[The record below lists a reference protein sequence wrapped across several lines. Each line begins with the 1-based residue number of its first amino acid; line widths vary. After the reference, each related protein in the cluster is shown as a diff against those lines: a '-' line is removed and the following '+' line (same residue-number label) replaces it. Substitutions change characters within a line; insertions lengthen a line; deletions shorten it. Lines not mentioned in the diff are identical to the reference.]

1 MEKRK
6 ITVIPTKTHKT
17 QVIES
22 AATTLAELKADLT
35 KAGIDYTDCTFF
47 EGLTKIELKNDA
59 AILPHDVPYKGT
71 TTNNLVFMIT
81 NASKKIRSGAGL
93 DRKAII
99 EEIKAKNLTEVVKKT
114 YGKNYTNCK
123 TEALQEILNKEAA
136 STTADASTPTAK
148 AAPIKKEVPN
158 MPVTKTIDPSNYVTN
173 LSSYVTKAE
182 LREVIESLLKE
193 MENAGMD
200 YSDDIDIDNIAI
212 IGNVTSDTSNASKEE
227 KSDSP
232 YSASELDSM
241 FKNM

>member
-81 NASKKIRSGAGL
+81 NASKKIRSGAKL
-93 DRKAII
+93 DRKSIV

-123 TEALQEILNKEAA
+123 TEDLEKILSMNNTSTLKEAPA
-136 STTADASTPTAK
+136 
-148 AAPIKKEVPN
+148 KKEVPN
-158 MPVTKTIDPSNYVTN
+158 ESVMKTTDLSN
-173 LSSYVTKAE
+173 YVTKAE

-193 MENAGMD
+193 MED
-200 YSDDIDIDNIAI
+200 VEVDFVEDVDIDNIAI
-212 IGNVTSDTSNASKEE
+212 IGKVSSSNSEEE

-232 YSASELDSM
+232 YSSNELDDM
-241 FKNM
+241 FKDM

>member
-81 NASKKIRSGAGL
+81 NASKKIRSGAKL

-123 TEALQEILNKEAA
+123 TEDLEKILSMNNTPTLKEA
-136 STTADASTPTAK
+136 PT
-148 AAPIKKEVPN
+148 KKEVPN
-158 MPVTKTIDPSNYVTN
+158 ESVMKTTDLSN
-173 LSSYVTKAE
+173 YVTKAE

-193 MENAGMD
+193 MEEVEVD
-200 YSDDIDIDNIAI
+200 YVEDVDIDNIAI
-212 IGNVTSDTSNASKEE
+212 IGKISSSNSEEE

-232 YSASELDSM
+232 YSSNELYDM
-241 FKNM
+241 FKDM

>member
-81 NASKKIRSGAGL
+81 NASKKIRSGAKL

-123 TEALQEILNKEAA
+123 TEDLEKILSMNNTPTLKEAPA
-136 STTADASTPTAK
+136 
-148 AAPIKKEVPN
+148 KKEVPN
-158 MPVTKTIDPSNYVTN
+158 KSTMKTTDLSN
-173 LSSYVTKAE
+173 YVTKAE

-193 MENAGMD
+193 MENAEVD
-200 YSDDIDIDNIAI
+200 YIEDVDIDNIAI
-212 IGNVTSDTSNASKEE
+212 IGKVSSSNSEEE

-232 YSASELDSM
+232 YSSNELDDM
-241 FKNM
+241 FKDM

>member
-81 NASKKIRSGAGL
+81 NASKKIRSGAKL

-99 EEIKAKNLTEVVKKT
+99 EEIKAKNLTEVVKNT

-123 TEALQEILNKEAA
+123 TEDLEKILNKEAA
-136 STTADASTPTAK
+136 STTADTSAPTAK
-148 AAPIKKEVPN
+148 VAPAKKEISN
-158 MPVTKTIDPSNYVTN
+158 KPVMKTTD
-173 LSSYVTKAE
+173 LSSYITKAE

-193 MENAGMD
+193 MEDVEVD
-200 YSDDIDIDNIAI
+200 YVEDVDIDNIAI
-212 IGNVTSDTSNASKEE
+212 IGKVSSSNSEEE

-232 YSASELDSM
+232 YSSNELDDM
-241 FKNM
+241 FKDM

>member
-81 NASKKIRSGAGL
+81 NASKKIRSGAKL

-99 EEIKAKNLTEVVKKT
+99 EEIKAKNLTEVVKNT

-123 TEALQEILNKEAA
+123 TEDLEKILSMNNTSIPKEAPA
-136 STTADASTPTAK
+136 
-148 AAPIKKEVPN
+148 KKE
-158 MPVTKTIDPSNYVTN
+158 ISNNSAMNTTD

-193 MENAGMD
+193 TEKVG
-200 YSDDIDIDNIAI
+200 YVEDIDIDNIAI
-212 IGNVTSDTSNASKEE
+212 IGDISSNNSEEE

-232 YSASELDSM
+232 YSSNELDDM
-241 FKNM
+241 FKDM

>member
-81 NASKKIRSGAGL
+81 NASKKIRSGAKL

-99 EEIKAKNLTEVVKKT
+99 EEIKVKNLTEVVKKT

-123 TEALQEILNKEAA
+123 TEDLEKILSMNNTPTLKEAPA
-136 STTADASTPTAK
+136 
-148 AAPIKKEVPN
+148 KKEVPN
-158 MPVTKTIDPSNYVTN
+158 ESVMKTTDLSN
-173 LSSYVTKAE
+173 YVTKAE

-193 MENAGMD
+193 MEDVEVD
-200 YSDDIDIDNIAI
+200 YVEDVDIDNISI
-212 IGNVTSDTSNASKEE
+212 IGKVSSNNSEEE

-232 YSASELDSM
+232 YSSNELDDM
-241 FKNM
+241 FKDM